1 MRRPLLPQPQVPQ
14 RMRAVLQ
21 RRADWLPS
29 VRRVALYGL
38 ALAAGTMALQW
49 LDYQRLARAHSDDIT
64 LFLIAAGFLALGVAV
79 GVRLMRPAPPLPVE
93 GNVQAQAGL
102 GISTREMAVL
112 RELAAG
118 RSNKEIALVLDISPN
133 TVKTHLARLFE
144 KLGAQRRTD
153 AVNRAREL
161 GLVP

>member
-1 MRRPLLPQPQVPQ
+1 MRRRLLPQRLLPQ
-14 RMRAVLQ
+14 RVRAALQ
-21 RRADWLPS
+21 RRADWLPAA
-29 VRRVALYGL
+29 RRVALYGL
-38 ALAAGTMALQW
+38 ALAIGTAALQW
-49 LDYQRLARAHSDDIT
+49 LDYQRLARAHSDDIYI
-64 LFLIAAGFLALGVAV
+64 LLIAAAFLALGVMV
-79 GVRLMRPAPPLPVE
+79 GMRLMRPAPPLPAE

-102 GISTREMAVL
+102 GISAREMAVL